1 MDTYLGVICNYVLDN
16 ANVATVVSVVL
27 PLPQDDTAENIAAA
41 NDNHTL
47 SQLHKHPLSLLHY
60 ISLQNQQSE
69 LPVSAP
75 FQECIYII
83 HTNPIYTQRMI
94 IETPF

>member
-47 SQLHKHPLSLLHY
+47 P
-60 ISLQNQQSE
+60 
-69 LPVSAP
+69 
-75 FQECIYII
+75 
-83 HTNPIYTQRMI
+83 
-94 IETPF
+94 